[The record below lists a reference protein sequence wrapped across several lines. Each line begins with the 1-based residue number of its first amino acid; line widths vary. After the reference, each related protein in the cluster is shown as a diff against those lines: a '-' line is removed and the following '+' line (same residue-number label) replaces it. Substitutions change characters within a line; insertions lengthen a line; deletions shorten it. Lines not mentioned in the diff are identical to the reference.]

1 MLRGSAR
8 VKMSTDER
16 QSIRANGK
24 PAFGALPVAEY
35 KRPRAANVLADVR
48 ENIDEARH
56 ISAWIAIGAEDAS
69 LAHVRQ
75 RVDTRSNS

>member
-1 MLRGSAR
+1 MANPRLGRFQLP
-8 VKMSTDER
+8 STN
-16 QSIRANGK
+16 AH
-24 PAFGALPVAEY
+24 
-35 KRPRAANVLADVR
+35 VLADVR

-56 ISAWIAIGAEDAS
+56 ISAWIAIGAEDTS